1 MGRRSSGV
9 ACGMILSI
17 ASACLAP
24 NGAPGQGRPN
34 DAQQAPVPAASRLPP
49 NYRHL
54 IAQYI
59 LARTH
64 HVIHK
69 AMITPPYN
77 KYGSI
82 FRGGTIPA
90 VCVAIFRD
98 NPFGIVVRDNWVLT
112 VENGRVLNLAIGFDT
127 CSGFSPFNELKRP

>member
-1 MGRRSSGV
+1 MWRRSSGV

-17 ASACLAP
+17 ASACLGP
-24 NGAPGQGRPN
+24 NGALGQGRPN
-34 DAQQAPVPAASRLPP
+34 DAKQAPVSAASRLPP

-54 IAQYI
+54 IAQDI
-59 LARTH
+59 LARNH
-64 HVIHK
+64 HLIRN
-69 AMITPPYN
+69 AMITAPY
-77 KYGSI
+77 KKV
-82 FRGGTIPA
+82 GGTIPA